1 MRLSTKGR
9 YALAAAV
16 SLAQH
21 HGAGEAVTAVS
32 ISETLG
38 ISKIYL
44 EQVFSLLKRA
54 GLVVSFKG
62 AQGGY
67 LLARMPDQ
75 ITVFELLSSVEAA
88 LFDTTEDTVAAKAP
102 ELEAAMRDGVFKR
115 LDAAVK
121 DVLAEI
127 TLEELVSET
136 QRRSLESAQMYYI

>member
-16 SLAQH
+16 SLAQS
-21 HGAGEAVTAVS
+21 HGTGDTVTAVS

-67 LLARMPDQ
+67 LLARAPDQ
-75 ITVFELLSSVEAA
+75 ITVFELLSSVETA
-88 LFDTTEDTVAAKAP
+88 LFDPTEDTVPDKAP
-102 ELEAAMRDGVFKR
+102 ELDAAMREIVFGR

-121 DVLAEI
+121 GVLDGI

-136 QRRSLESAQMYYI
+136 QRRSTENTQMYYI

>member
-16 SLAQH
+16 SLAQS
-21 HGAGEAVTAVS
+21 HGTGDTVTAVS

-67 LLARMPDQ
+67 LLARAPDQ
-75 ITVFELLSSVEAA
+75 ITAFELLSSVETA
-88 LFDTTEDTVAAKAP
+88 LFDPTEDTVPDKAP
-102 ELEAAMRDGVFKR
+102 ELDAAMREIVFGR

-121 DVLAEI
+121 GVLDGI

-136 QRRSLESAQMYYI
+136 QRRSTENTQMYYI

>member
-16 SLAQH
+16 SLAQS
-21 HGAGEAVTAVS
+21 HGTGDTVTAVS

-67 LLARMPDQ
+67 LLARSPDQ
-75 ITVFELLSSVEAA
+75 ITVFELLSSVETA
-88 LFDTTEDTVAAKAP
+88 LFDPTEDTVPDKAP
-102 ELEAAMRDGVFKR
+102 ELDAAMREIVFGR

-121 DVLAEI
+121 GVLDGI

-136 QRRSLESAQMYYI
+136 QRRSTENTQMYYI